1 MSYSLVRS
9 VKPHCNPSIL
19 IYDQST
25 HLPISTVKSC
35 AKLIDAIFTYAFKY
49 KAPKRLHIK
58 GNKYMYVPSDEYFI
72 RVKDFGK

>member
-1 MSYSLVRS
+1 MSYSLIMS
-9 VKPHCNPSIL
+9 VKPHSTGAL
-19 IYDQST
+19 VFDQNT
-25 HLPISTVKSC
+25 HLPTCTAKSC

-58 GNKYMYVPSDEYFI
+58 GKKYMYIPSDEYFI